1 MRPQPLRILWTIK
14 TAVSYVLRGLRCL
27 LRCPL
32 RGQLH
37 AELPDGLSIAVSIL
51 RMDFSR
57 ADSVMFLL
65 RLGELLGEWTH
76 KKSVDDLA
84 RCMSL
89 NVAVSG

>member
-1 MRPQPLRILWTIK
+1 MRYVIAHEGRSRIRIRVDQKHMSL
-14 TAVSYVLRGLRCL
+14 A
-27 LRCPL
+27 
-32 RGQLH
+32 Q

>member
-1 MRPQPLRILWTIK
+1 MRYVIAHECRSRIRIRVDQKHMSL
-14 TAVSYVLRGLRCL
+14 A
-27 LRCPL
+27 
-32 RGQLH
+32 Q
-37 AELPDGLSIAVSIL
+37 AELPDGLSIAVSVL

>member
-1 MRPQPLRILWTIK
+1 MRYVIAHECRSHIRIRVDQKRMSL
-14 TAVSYVLRGLRCL
+14 A
-27 LRCPL
+27 
-32 RGQLH
+32 Q
-37 AELPDGLSIAVSIL
+37 AELLDGLSIAVSIL

-65 RLGELLGEWTH
+65 RLGELLGECTH

>member
-27 LRCPL
+27 L